1 MDESLDRLSVDV
13 SNEVTS
19 PQSCL
24 VCWTAFLNTPNHVVN
39 SVDVTV
45 SHVDSDS
52 SQCKSEPLP
61 RAVDDHRRPEAADA
75 NGEVPAGGRVSG

>member
-1 MDESLDRLSVDV
+1 MDEPLHRLAVDM
-13 SNEVTS
+13 SDEVTG

-24 VCWTAFLNTPNHVVN
+24 VCWTAFLNTPDHVVN

-45 SHVDSDS
+45 AHVDSDG
-52 SQCKSEPLP
+52 SQRKPKSLP

-75 NGEVPAGGRVSG
+75 DGEVTAGG